1 MSNERAYIVYMQGY
15 ENRVDFDDG
24 CGGITTRAIQT
35 EMLTIAVWAE
45 SPIEAKE
52 IAKGMKF
59 RIDELEIE
67 SKHNS
72 QVCYQVTA
80 IVPSLLDLKELS
92 Q

>member
-15 ENRVDFDDG
+15 ENHVDFDDG
-24 CGGITTRAIQT
+24 CGGIITRAIQT
-35 EMLTIAVWAE
+35 EMMTIAVWAE

-52 IAKGMKF
+52 IAEGMKF

-80 IVPSLLDLKELS
+80 IIPSLLDLKELS